1 MFPLLNSFMKKILL
15 IAFLLL
21 QISVYSQNNTQ
32 WSFGIE
38 FSTDNIS
45 FSAER
50 DGIDYIE
57 MEGANA
63 VEVEFDQ
70 NNYSLGLTTN
80 YYFGEK
86 LAVSSGFL
94 YSNKDFTGTYNDCI
108 LCNVHSFSIPEI
120 IEQRFLV
127 VPISVNYSLLTG
139 KLKPVING
147 GLKNNVEIKND
158 LDKLSKGYF
167 LEAFLGATIYYE
179 IIKNL
184 EAGIGYNYQAAI
196 SDLYKTDE
204 FNLRTNSFSFR
215 INYLFK

>member
-1 MFPLLNSFMKKILL
+1 MKKILL

-45 FSAER
+45 FSDER
-50 DGIDYIE
+50 DGIDYIG

-63 VEVEFDQ
+63 VVVKFDQ

-108 LCNVHSFSIPEI
+108 LCNVHSSSIPEI

-127 VPISVNYSLLTG
+127 VPISINYSLLTG

-147 GLKNNVEIKND
+147 GLKNNFAIKND
-158 LDKLSKGYF
+158 LDTISKGYF

-196 SDLYKTDE
+196 SDFYKTDE